1 MAEPLSNNMY
11 KHIIPNSEHNL
22 EIEGMPFY
30 IDEWDLNEATPRRE
44 INETQISLGVPFV
57 SRGKFIPRE
66 GTFYSTINIEPNNPD
81 AYYKIFTK
89 LNNKICEVYC
99 PLLGG
104 IFKATVQIKPQKD
117 TPTTLK
123 VQIWIKEVITNGK
136 SNIPGEESLENLD
149 TTIVK
154 NVG

>member
-1 MAEPLSNNMY
+1 MADMY
-11 KHIIPNSEHNL
+11 DNIIPNTEHNL
-22 EIEGMPFY
+22 EIDKMPFY
-30 IDEWDLNEATPRRE
+30 IDDWDLNNATPRRE
-44 INETQISLGVPFV
+44 RNETQISLGVPFV

-66 GTFYSTINIEPNNPD
+66 GTFYTTITIEKNHPD
-81 AYYKIFTK
+81 LYYKTFTK

-104 IFKATVQIKPQKD
+104 IFNAMVEIKWQKD
-117 TPTTLK
+117 TPTSLRL
-123 VQIWIKEVITNGK
+123 QIWIKEVITNGK
-136 SNIPGEESLENLD
+136 SNIPGEESIENLD